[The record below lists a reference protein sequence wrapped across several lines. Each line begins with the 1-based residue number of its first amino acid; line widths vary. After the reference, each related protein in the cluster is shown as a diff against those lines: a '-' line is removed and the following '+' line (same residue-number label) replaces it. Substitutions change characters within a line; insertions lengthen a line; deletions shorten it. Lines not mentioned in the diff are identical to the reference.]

1 LTNLSKAL
9 LLSTLLILPNLS
21 YAITLPDRNTE
32 DLHRDV
38 DLSWSVPTQREDGT
52 PLPISELG
60 GYEIAVDCGN
70 GNVMYDV
77 PTGVDS
83 RIIKDLP
90 VGTCE
95 FSISAF
101 DTDGLQSAWSEVIAT
116 EIKSGYG
123 PQKVQLFK
131 QNIQVVINIST

>member
-70 GNVMYDV
+70 GNVMYPV
-77 PTGVDS
+77 TSGVDTYT
-83 RIIKDLP
+83 INDLP